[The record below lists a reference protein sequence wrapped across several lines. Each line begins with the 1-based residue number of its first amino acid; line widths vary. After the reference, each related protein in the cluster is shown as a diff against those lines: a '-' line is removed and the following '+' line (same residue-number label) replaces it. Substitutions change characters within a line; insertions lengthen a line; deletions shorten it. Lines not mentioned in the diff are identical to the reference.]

1 MAVPW
6 SASVLSEADDGAA
19 TRAAAARAVA
29 GVLQGQSLDAVLPA
43 AQTGLAAADQSLAA
57 ALAYGV
63 IRDYRRLATIADGLL
78 RRPPPRSVLALIL
91 VGFHQLTAM
100 RIPPHAAVHAT
111 VAATGPLK
119 KPQHRGLV
127 NAVLRR
133 FQRESRE
140 RIAALPDAP
149 GVQHSHPDW
158 LVARLRED
166 WPDNW
171 PALLVANN
179 QPAPMTLR
187 VNTRRAPRDAYRDRL
202 HAAGMVAH
210 PHLHAAEALALDA
223 PVGVTSLPGFAD
235 GDVSVQDAAAQL
247 AAALLAIEPGMRV
260 LDACSAPGGKAAHCL
275 ELVDCELVA
284 LDSDPNRLE
293 RVAETLGRL
302 GLRDGATL
310 QAADAMVVDDWW
322 DGRPFDRILIDA
334 PCTGT
339 GVIRR
344 HPDIKWLRR
353 QTDPAALAV
362 RQRALLDALW
372 PLLAPGGRL
381 VYATCSV
388 LAVEGAEA
396 VAGFCGDQPAARP
409 LPIAEDWGETAGAG
423 RRIAPGEAD
432 MDGFFYA
439 VIGHQR

>member
-1 MAVPW
+1 M
-6 SASVLSEADDGAA
+6 SDADDGAA

-29 GVLQGQSLDAVLPA
+29 GVLQGQSLDAALPA
-43 AQTGLAAADQSLAA
+43 AQAGLAAADQSLAA

-63 IRDYRRLATIADGLL
+63 VRDYRRLATIADGLL
-78 RRPPPRSVLALIL
+78 RRPPPRPVLALIL
-91 VGFHQLTAM
+91 VGFHQLIAM

-133 FQRESRE
+133 FQRESRD
-140 RIAALPDAP
+140 RIAALSDDP
-149 GVQHSHPDW
+149 GVQQSHPDW
-158 LVARLRED
+158 LVARLRQD
-166 WPDNW
+166 WPADW
-171 PALLVANN
+171 PALLTANN

-187 VNTRRAPRDAYRDRL
+187 VNARRTTRDAYRDRL

-210 PHLHAAEALALDA
+210 AHPYAAEALMLDT
-223 PVGVTSLPGFAD
+223 PVGVASLPGFGD

-247 AAALLAIEPGMRV
+247 AARLLAIEPGMRV
-260 LDACSAPGGKAAHCL
+260 LDACSAPGGKAAHCR
-275 ELVDCELVA
+275 ELFDCELVA

-293 RVAETLGRL
+293 RVAETLDRL
-302 GLRDGATL
+302 GLREGATL
-310 QAADAMVVDDWW
+310 QVADATLADDWW

-353 QTDPAALAV
+353 ETDSAALAV

-388 LAVEGAEA
+388 LAIEGGEV
-396 VAGFCGDQPAARP
+396 VAGFYKDTPAARP
-409 LPIAEDWGETAGAG
+409 VPMTEDWGEPAGAG
-423 RRIAPGEAD
+423 RRIAPGEAG

-439 VIGHQR
+439 VIERQR